1 MKKTSETDVLKRVC
15 REAKAK
21 NQVTDTHLTQLSTEF
36 GSRFA
41 KAREVLNERRT
52 KKYIFRPSGRIAWIV
67 VGKQQE
73 YLIMPAADFCPCDDF
88 YFRVMDKKIH
98 LCYHLIAQKLA
109 EALEAYD
116 LVEENDRLYDSLM
129 KEWKKVTP

>member
-21 NQVTDTHLTQLSTEF
+21 NKVTDIHLTQLSTEF